1 MSVVIRMA
9 TNLRPSTSALRSPRG
24 HKKGGISRRSRTK
37 GKLPTVG
44 FVGSVYVKD
53 FGNTKATNFS
63 LATNY
68 AYKDKSGCPVIETTW
83 FRIIAWDAPQI
94 KKGDAVHVLGR
105 LRERRYTGADGIEQ
119 RLFEVIASS
128 VEPVSA

>member
-1 MSVVIRMA
+1 MEPLNRIE
-9 TNLRPSTSALRSPRG
+9 LR
-24 HKKGGISRRSRTK
+24 
-37 GKLPTVG
+37 G

-53 FGNTKATNFS
+53 FGNTTSTNFS

-94 KKGDAVHVLGR
+94 KKGDTVHVLGR

>member
-1 MSVVIRMA
+1 MEQINKVE
-9 TNLRPSTSALRSPRG
+9 L
-24 HKKGGISRRSRTK
+24 
-37 GKLPTVG
+37 VG
-44 FVGSVYVKD
+44 VVGSVRIQH
-53 FGNTKATNFS
+53 FGDKQMARFTVVT
-63 LATNY
+63 Y
-68 AYKDKSGCPVIETTW
+68 RAYNNREGAPVIETTW

-94 KKGDAVHVLGR
+94 KRGDTVHVLGR

>member
-1 MSVVIRMA
+1 MEPLNRIE
-9 TNLRPSTSALRSPRG
+9 LR
-24 HKKGGISRRSRTK
+24 
-37 GKLPTVG
+37 G

-68 AYKDKSGCPVIETTW
+68 AYKDKSGGPVIETTW

-94 KKGDAVHVLGR
+94 KKGDTVQVLG
-105 LRERRYTGADGIEQ
+105 
-119 RLFEVIASS
+119 
-128 VEPVSA
+128 